1 MIETKRQRT
10 IVTCLKIT
18 KELLKETKMNEEI
31 KIRKLTEEE
40 GGGYL
45 AEYTYLK
52 GCMADGESKIEALQE
67 LEKAK
72 ESWLLSAKEFCM
84 EVPEKI
90 KYKRINITFPEKL
103 LEKFD
108 DVLKNELHMSRSAF
122 FQQSVQQSLLR

>member
-1 MIETKRQRT
+1 M
-10 IVTCLKIT
+10 
-18 KELLKETKMNEEI
+18 KMNEEI

-52 GCMADGESKIEALQE
+52 GCMADGETKIEALQE

-72 ESWLLSAKEFCM
+72 ESWLLAANELGM
-84 EVPEKI
+84 EIPEKV

-103 LEKFD
+103 LEKLD
-108 DVLKNELHMSRSAF
+108 EVLKNELHMSRSAF
-122 FQQSVQQSLLR
+122 FQQSVQQSLLRK

>member
-1 MIETKRQRT
+1 
-10 IVTCLKIT
+10 
-18 KELLKETKMNEEI
+18 MNEEI

-45 AEYTYLK
+45 AEYTHLK
-52 GCMADGESKIEALQE
+52 GCMADGESKIEALEE

-72 ESWLLSAKEFCM
+72 ESWLLSAKEFGI

-103 LEKFD
+103 LERLD
-108 DVLKNELHMSRSAF
+108 DILKNELHMSRVLF
-122 FQQSVQQSLLR
+122 FSKVFIKV

>member
-1 MIETKRQRT
+1 MRD
-10 IVTCLKIT
+10 
-18 KELLKETKMNEEI
+18 KEKMMNEEI

-45 AEYTYLK
+45 AEYVHLK
-52 GCMADGESKIEALQE
+52 GCMADAESKIEALQE

-72 ESWLLSAKEFCM
+72 ESWLLSAKEFGM

-103 LEKFD
+103 LEKLD
-108 DVLKNELHMSRSAF
+108 NVLKNELHMSRSAF
-122 FQQSVQQSLLR
+122 FQQSVQQSLIR